1 MEQKLLEL
9 LHDNIDSLKL
19 PKTIK
24 GALKTIKFFTLG
36 GKKESGNQSYSENSA
51 GSEMPNS
58 KAISK
63 GKSKA
68 SSSS

>member
-36 GKKESGNQSYSENSA
+36 GKKESGN
-51 GSEMPNS
+51 
-58 KAISK
+58 
-63 GKSKA
+63 
-68 SSSS
+68 